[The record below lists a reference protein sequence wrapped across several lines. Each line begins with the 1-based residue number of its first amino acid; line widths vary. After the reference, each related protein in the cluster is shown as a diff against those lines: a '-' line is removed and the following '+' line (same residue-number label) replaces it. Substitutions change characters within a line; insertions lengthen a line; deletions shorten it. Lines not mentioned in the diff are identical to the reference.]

1 MADFHPNLETP
12 VMSPNQPKFDD
23 MLSRFGLR
31 VLPFTR
37 ELRVE
42 DRFVFEPFD
51 TALNHLLR
59 VVRKRMS
66 ASLIAA
72 AGTGKT
78 VLLRALRTGLSET
91 RYRVHYLK
99 VTDLSK
105 RDFCREIAAA
115 VGIAP
120 VGSYPALVRRLQDR
134 FTQTFE
140 GEALRPVLLIDES
153 HDIRPEVLG
162 ILRIL
167 TNFEMDSRLVV
178 SVILAGQPPL
188 TKLLHN
194 EKLEAVANR
203 LAHCAR
209 LPLLSREELVGYVNH
224 RFHIAGAQ
232 AVPFDSVAME
242 ALYEA
247 GRGNLRATDHLA
259 LKALEAAHD
268 KDCERVDTN
277 HVMEAR
283 SQLWA

>member
-1 MADFHPNLETP
+1 
-12 VMSPNQPKFDD
+12 MSPNKPKYDD

-37 ELRVE
+37 EIRVE
-42 DRFVFEPFD
+42 DRFVYEPFD
-51 TALNHLLR
+51 AALNHLLR
-59 VVRKRMS
+59 VVHNRMS
-66 ASLIAA
+66 ASLISP

-78 VLLRALRTGLSET
+78 LLLRALRADLPET

-115 VGIAP
+115 VGIEPA
-120 VGSYPALVRRLQDR
+120 GNYPALVRRLQDR

-153 HDIRPEVLG
+153 HDIRPDVLG
-162 ILRIL
+162 IVRIL

-178 SVILAGQPPL
+178 SVILAAQPPL

-194 EKLEAVANR
+194 EKLKAVANR

-209 LPLLSREELVGYVNH
+209 LPLLSRDEMAGYVSH
-224 RFHIAGAQ
+224 RLNIAGSQ
-232 AVPFDSVAME
+232 TVPFDALAME

-259 LKALEAAHD
+259 IKAMQAAHD

-283 SQLWA
+283 SQLRA